1 MTHTILMPDLGQTT
15 TEGKILKWLKLPGQR
30 ILKGDH
36 LLEVE
41 TDKVIME
48 AESYVSGYLRQA
60 LAAEGEMVS
69 AMTPI
74 ALVTDT
80 LDEPLA
86 QAEANAPVPAP
97 AAEPAVAA
105 MRAPVPPSGGLSV
118 APAARALAKELGI
131 DLSLLSGTGPGGLI
145 TRKDVEAYA
154 QRAEKPGSD

>member
-15 TEGKILKWLKLPGQR
+15 TEGKILKWLKHPGER
-30 ILKGDH
+30 ISKGDH

-48 AESYVSGYLRQA
+48 VESYVSGYLRQA
-60 LAAEGEMVS
+60 LAADGEMVS

-80 LDEPLA
+80 REEPVA
-86 QAEANAPVPAP
+86 RAEAKAPVPAP
-97 AAEPAVAA
+97 AAEPVVAA
-105 MRAPVPPSGGLSV
+105 RHAPAPSSGEFSI

-131 DLSLLSGTGPGGLI
+131 DLSLLSGSGPGGLI
-145 TRKDVEAYA
+145 TRKDVEKFA
-154 QRAEKPGSD
+154 QRTEKTGSD